1 MVRHLLKSSNN
12 ILHLCNIGERREE
25 EKREEE
31 KERKKRNIEDPLLL
45 SGVSKVNPFN
55 GTEFR

>member
-31 KERKKRNIEDPLLL
+31 KERKKRNIEEYRGSSLIVG
-45 SGVSKVNPFN
+45 SIQS
-55 GTEFR
+55 

>member
-12 ILHLCNIGERREE
+12 ILHLWNIGERREE

-31 KERKKRNIEDPLLL
+31 KERKKRNIDEYRGSSLIVGGIQ
-45 SGVSKVNPFN
+45 S
-55 GTEFR
+55 